1 MGELHDWLTRQHPGL
16 KTFKAFRQR
25 ALDRADAVATHRALY
40 RLMAGLAG
48 EYILRYD
55 GEPVPVDV
63 ALQTYHHLLAIV
75 ADAEAS
81 LTAPAS
87 EQIQALNQL
96 AAATL
101 V

>member
-1 MGELHDWLTRQHPGL
+1 MGELHDWLSRQHPGL
-16 KTFKAFRQR
+16 KTFKAFRQQMI
-25 ALDRADAVATHRALY
+25 DRADADARHRALY
-40 RLMAGLAG
+40 RLLAGLIG
-48 EYILRYD
+48 EYISRYD

-63 ALQTYHHLLAIV
+63 AERSYQHLLALV

-81 LTAPAS
+81 LTAPAPQ
-87 EQIQALNQL
+87 QIQALNAI

>member
-1 MGELHDWLTRQHPGL
+1 MGELHDWLSRQHPGL
-16 KTFKAFRQR
+16 KTFKAFRQQMI
-25 ALDRADAVATHRALY
+25 DRADADVHHRALY
-40 RLMAGLAG
+40 RLLAGLTA
-48 EYILRYD
+48 EYISRYD

-63 ALQTYHHLLAIV
+63 AASSYQHLLALV

-81 LTAPAS
+81 LTAPAPQ
-87 EQIQALNQL
+87 QIQTLNAI